1 LGSLRYTL
9 KEHARLNY
17 SLDQLV
23 DQYVEWVKDSTY
35 MILTKWNKQ
44 KWKNDVFAV
53 KCAKRGNDVY
63 VSRVKSRFRGLEN
76 HSENILFFN
85 PKDRASKKTQALFVT
100 LTYDSKLCKY
110 GEAWEQIGIQFNG
123 FMSYVRSKFGQISSC
138 RVFEAFDNGHPHV
151 HCILL
156 FKEHSFSVFRD
167 SKGQFRVYEKDVLA
181 EGWHSLVDVKAM
193 SSLIGGLK
201 YLKKYLL
208 KGVDSETADRKGLK
222 TLTLCWAYRK
232 RAFSVSGQF
241 RKSLTDL
248 ITDLHISNKKTVQ
261 ITLSGGKIA
270 EDRYFLLGFMSAKL
284 LNINSEEWFVVL
296 NSEQISIMAEHLQ
309 RMTIFTN

>member
-1 LGSLRYTL
+1 LGSLRYVL

-23 DQYVEWVKDSTY
+23 DQYVEWVKDNTY

-63 VSRVKSRFRGLEN
+63 VSRVKSRFRGLERY
-76 HSENILFFN
+76 SEEILFFN
-85 PKDRASKKTQALFVT
+85 PKDRASKNTQALFVT
-100 LTYDSKLCKY
+100 LTYDSKLCQY
-110 GEAWEQIGIQFNG
+110 GQAWEQIGVQFNG
-123 FMSYVRSKFGQISSC
+123 FMSYVRSKFGQVSSC
-138 RVFEAFDNGHPHV
+138 RVFEAFDNGHPHI

-156 FKEHSFSVFRD
+156 FKEYSFSVFRD
-167 SKGQFRVYEKDVLA
+167 GKGQFRVYEKDVIA

-241 RKSLTDL
+241 RNSLADL
-248 ITDLHISNKKTVQ
+248 ITDLHNSNKKLVQ
-261 ITLSGGKIA
+261 MTLSGKVVP
-270 EDRYFLLGFMSAKL
+270 EEHYFLLGFMSAKL
-284 LNINSEEWFVVL
+284 LDVNGDSWFIEL
-296 NSEQISIMAEHLQ
+296 NSEQVLKVSEH
-309 RMTIFTN
+309 FEKSSYS

>member
-23 DQYVEWVKDSTY
+23 DQYLEWVKIATY

-63 VSRVKSRFRGLEN
+63 VSRVKSRFRGLEK
-76 HSENILFFN
+76 HSEDILFFN
-85 PKDRASKKTQALFVT
+85 PKDRGSKKTQALFVT
-100 LTYDSKLCKY
+100 LTYDSKLCQY
-110 GEAWEQIGIQFNG
+110 GQAWEQIGTQFNS
-123 FMSYVRSKFGQISSC
+123 FMSYVRSKFGQVSSC
-138 RVFEAFDNGHPHV
+138 RVFEAFDNGHPHI

-156 FKEHSFSVFRD
+156 FKGHSFSVFRD
-167 SKGQFRVYEKDVLA
+167 GKGQFRVHEKDVIA
-181 EGWHSLVDVKAM
+181 EGWHSNVDVKAM
-193 SSLIGGLK
+193 SSVSGGLK

-248 ITDLHISNKKTVQ
+248 ITDLHNSNNKTIQ
-261 ITLSGGKIA
+261 ITLLGKKIS
-270 EDRYFLLGFMSAKL
+270 EERYFLLGFMSATL
-284 LNINSEEWFVVL
+284 LDINSESWFIML
-296 NSEQISIMAEHLQ
+296 NSTQTAKVSEH
-309 RMTIFTN
+309 FEKNW

>member
-1 LGSLRYTL
+1 
-9 KEHARLNY
+9 
-17 SLDQLV
+17 
-23 DQYVEWVKDSTY
+23 
-35 MILTKWNKQ
+35 MILTKWNKE

-76 HSENILFFN
+76 YSENILFFN

-100 LTYDSKLCKY
+100 LTYDSKLCQY
-110 GEAWEQIGIQFNG
+110 GEAWEQIGTQFNG
-123 FMSYVRSKFGQISSC
+123 FMSYVRSRFGQISSC
-138 RVFEAFDNGHPHV
+138 RVFEAFDNGHPHI

-167 SKGQFRVYEKDVLA
+167 SKGQFRIHEKDVIA
-181 EGWHSLVDVKAM
+181 QGWHSLVDVKAM

-208 KGVDSETADRKGLK
+208 KGVNSETADRKGLK

-241 RKSLTDL
+241 RKALSDL
-248 ITDLHISNKKTVQ
+248 ITDLHNSNKKTMQV
-261 ITLSGGKIA
+261 TLLGEKVPEES
-270 EDRYFLLGFMSAKL
+270 YFLLGFMSAKDL
-284 LNINSEEWFVVL
+284 EITSEAWFVVL
-296 NSEQISIMAEHLQ
+296 DSKQASKVAEH
-309 RMTIFTN
+309 FEKNNY

>member
-1 LGSLRYTL
+1 MGSLRYTL

-23 DQYVEWVKDSTY
+23 DQYLEWVKIATY

-63 VSRVKSRFRGLEN
+63 VSRVKSRFRGLEK
-76 HSENILFFN
+76 HSEDILFFN
-85 PKDRASKKTQALFVT
+85 PKDRGSKKTQALFVT
-100 LTYDSKLCKY
+100 LTYDSKLCQY
-110 GEAWEQIGIQFNG
+110 GQAWEQIGTQFNS
-123 FMSYVRSKFGQISSC
+123 FMSYVRSKFGQVSSC
-138 RVFEAFDNGHPHV
+138 RVFEAFDNGHPHI

-156 FKEHSFSVFRD
+156 FKGHSFSVFRD
-167 SKGQFRVYEKDVLA
+167 GKGQFRVHEKDVIA
-181 EGWHSLVDVKAM
+181 EGWHSNVDVKAM
-193 SSLIGGLK
+193 SSVSGGLK

-248 ITDLHISNKKTVQ
+248 ITDLHNSNNKTIQ
-261 ITLSGGKIA
+261 ITLLGKKIS
-270 EDRYFLLGFMSAKL
+270 EERYFLLGFMSATL
-284 LNINSEEWFVVL
+284 LDINSESWFIML
-296 NSEQISIMAEHLQ
+296 NSTQTAKVSEH
-309 RMTIFTN
+309 FEKNW

>member
-1 LGSLRYTL
+1 MGSLRYVL
-9 KEHARLNY
+9 KKHAQLNY

-23 DQYVEWVKDSTY
+23 DQYVEWVKDNTY

-63 VSRVKSRFRGLEN
+63 VSRVKSRFRDLEK
-76 HSENILFFN
+76 HSEDILFFN
-85 PKDRASKKTQALFVT
+85 QKDRGSKKTQALFVT
-100 LTYDSKLCKY
+100 LTYDSKLCQY
-110 GEAWEQIGIQFNG
+110 GQAWEQIGTQFNG
-123 FMSYVRSKFGQISSC
+123 FMSYVRSKFGQVSSC
-138 RVFEAFDNGHPHV
+138 RVFEAFDNGHPHI

-167 SKGQFRVYEKDVLA
+167 GKGQFRVHEKDVIA
-181 EGWHSLVDVKAM
+181 EGWHSNVDVKAM
-193 SSLIGGLK
+193 SSVSGGLK

-248 ITDLHISNKKTVQ
+248 ITDLHNSNKKTIQ
-261 ITLSGGKIA
+261 ITLLGKKIS
-270 EDRYFLLGFMSAKL
+270 EERYFLLGFMSATL
-284 LNINSEEWFVVL
+284 LDINSELWFIML
-296 NSEQISIMAEHLQ
+296 NSTQTAKVSEH
-309 RMTIFTN
+309 FEKNW

>member
-1 LGSLRYTL
+1 MGSLRYTL

-17 SLDQLV
+17 ALDQLV
-23 DQYVEWVKDSTY
+23 DQYVEWVKDDTY

-76 HSENILFFN
+76 YSENILFFN
-85 PKDRASKKTQALFVT
+85 PKDRASKKTQALFFN
-100 LTYDSKLCKY
+100 LTYDSKLCQY
-110 GEAWEQIGIQFNG
+110 GQDCEQIGTQING
-123 FMSYVRSKFGQISSC
+123 FMSHVRSQFGQISSC
-138 RVFEAFDNGHPHV
+138 RVFEAFDNGHPHI

-167 SKGQFRVYEKDVLA
+167 IKGQFRIHEKEVIA
-181 EGWHSLVDVKAM
+181 KGWHSLVDVKAM

-208 KGVDSETADRKGLK
+208 KGVDLETADRKGLK

-232 RAFSVSGQF
+232 RAFSVSGKF
-241 RKSLTDL
+241 RKALTDL
-248 ITDLHISNKKTVQ
+248 ITDLHNSNKLFVQ
-261 ITLSGGKIA
+261 ISLTGEI
-270 EDRYFLLGFMSAKL
+270 
-284 LNINSEEWFVVL
+284 ISEEKYHLLCFVNGKDLHIETATWFTIL
-296 NSEQISIMAEHLQ
+296 NPEQLDFLANCLKEKSY
-309 RMTIFTN
+309 F

>member
-1 LGSLRYTL
+1 
-9 KEHARLNY
+9 
-17 SLDQLV
+17 
-23 DQYVEWVKDSTY
+23 

-63 VSRVKSRFRGLEN
+63 VSRVKSRFRGLEK
-76 HSENILFFN
+76 HSEDILFFN
-85 PKDRASKKTQALFVT
+85 PKDRGSKKTQALFVT
-100 LTYDSKLCKY
+100 LTYDSKLCQY
-110 GEAWEQIGIQFNG
+110 GQAWEQIGTQFNS
-123 FMSYVRSKFGQISSC
+123 FMSYVRSKFGQVSSC
-138 RVFEAFDNGHPHV
+138 RVFEAFDNGHPHI

-156 FKEHSFSVFRD
+156 FKGHSFSVFRD
-167 SKGQFRVYEKDVLA
+167 GKGQFRVHEKDVIA
-181 EGWHSLVDVKAM
+181 EGWHSNVDVKAM
-193 SSLIGGLK
+193 SSVSGGLK

-248 ITDLHISNKKTVQ
+248 ITDLHNSNNKTIQ
-261 ITLSGGKIA
+261 ITLLGKKIS
-270 EDRYFLLGFMSAKL
+270 EERYFLLGFMSATL
-284 LNINSEEWFVVL
+284 LDINSESWFIML
-296 NSEQISIMAEHLQ
+296 NSTQTAKVSEH
-309 RMTIFTN
+309 FEKNW